1 MPKTNTPAALAADDL
16 DVDSLMDTLSAR
28 RREIT
33 IGVIVV
39 AVVAGGLL
47 LWRMSVNQKNDRAE
61 RALTEASNALYAG
74 NRPLAMTQLQ
84 TIADRYGDTAAGV
97 EGAMLLAEL
106 DFEDAKQADGM
117 KVLDGLKGSGAAG
130 NFKAPIDGLVA
141 GAYADQKKYDDAAKQ
156 YQAAAD
162 ESDYQS
168 SKDVYQADA
177 ARMLML
183 AGKKDAARK
192 IWQDLASRP
201 DSPSVAEAKVRLGEL
216 DAVPATKN

>member
-33 IGVIVV
+33 IGAIVV

-61 RALTEASNALYAG
+61 RALTDASNALYAG

-84 TIADRYGDTAAGV
+84 AIADRYSDTAAGV

-106 DFEDAKQADGM
+106 DFEDARQADGM
-117 KVLDGLKGSGAAG
+117 KVLDALRGSGAVG

-162 ESDYQS
+162 DSDFQS
-168 SKDVYQADA
+168 SKDIYQADA